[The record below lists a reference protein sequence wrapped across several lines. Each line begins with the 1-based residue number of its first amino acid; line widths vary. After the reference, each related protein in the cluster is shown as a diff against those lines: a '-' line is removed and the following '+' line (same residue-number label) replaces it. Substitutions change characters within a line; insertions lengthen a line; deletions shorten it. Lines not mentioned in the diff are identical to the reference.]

1 MNKYSTCHNHEFYMQ
16 TNHNLQNQT
25 KRGRKEAH
33 HDGEEERKERR
44 RRGGL
49 DDSQE
54 GRDGGKKWPMWRK
67 PPK

>member
-1 MNKYSTCHNHEFYMQ
+1 MQ